1 MLKEINVQDL
11 KIGDFVFN
19 GVNNLKVDFIQRQK
33 NQNGQIE
40 ILRIDSYNVI
50 AQGCVEFE
58 IVWFKNIQKAY
69 KNAVHTETKKNY
81 IKGQK
86 TIPSPDFGYNL
97 VRTERIKETSNLQ
110 EFATDN
116 QRGQD
121 TSMVDGR
128 IFKMIEVNRAKA
140 IRSMS
145 SIEKQAYAIMYN
157 LNIHKKKEFEGLA
170 EAERV
175 ANELGLKITRYYFK
189 LVRDKKNNK

>member
-11 KIGDFVFN
+11 RIGDFVFN
-19 GVNNLKVDFIQRQK
+19 GINNFKVDYIQRQK
-33 NQNGQIE
+33 NQNGKIE

-50 AQGCVEFE
+50 AQGCIEFE
-58 IVWFKNIQKAY
+58 IVWFKNIQKVY
-69 KNAVHTETKKNY
+69 RNAVHTETKKNY
-81 IKGQK
+81 IKGEK
-86 TIPSPDFGYNL
+86 TIPSPDFGHNL
-97 VRTERIKETSNLQ
+97 GRTEGIKETSNLQ
-110 EFATDN
+110 SFATDSERRQN
-116 QRGQD
+116 

-140 IRSMS
+140 IKSMS
-145 SIEKQAYAIMYN
+145 SIEKQAFAIMYN

-189 LVRDKKNNK
+189 LVRDKKNSK